1 MRVSAI
7 PLVGVGGARPGAVVT
22 FDDVTH
28 QLDAQEQVAR
38 NEERFRK
45 LAGIAPV
52 AVFETDAIGVCTY
65 VNDRWC
71 EFSGQKFE
79 QAVGTTWID
88 AIHHHDR
95 ARVHREWSHA
105 VRHRERF
112 KSEFRYLHTD
122 GHSTSVYCEAVPMLD
137 EDDDVVGWI
146 GSAMDVTAELALR
159 EGLRDSEARFRLL
172 VEHSPDVVLRINL
185 RPWRLEYASPSVVN
199 LTGWAPEE
207 LYADPARLIDAV
219 HPDDLV
225 RITDPTTSRTL
236 SDEFECR
243 ILHRDGSIRTV
254 EVRRNVLVLD
264 GTATTVEATARDI
277 TRSVEEHDMLDQL
290 AHRDELTGLPNRRAL
305 MAALDGRL
313 AARQPTSVI
322 FLDLD
327 GFKAVNDTHGH
338 DVGDEVLKMVTER
351 LVRALR
357 DDDFVARMGGDEFV
371 VIARPEHSQSLA
383 RRVVREFLAP
393 LELSDD
399 RRLVIGVSAGV
410 TNVDAIGPL
419 RQSEVLLQRADA
431 AMYEAKRRGKG
442 QVVTST

>member
-1 MRVSAI
+1 MRVSVI
-7 PLVGVGGARPGAVVT
+7 PLAGVGAAPAGAVVT

-28 QLDAQEQVAR
+28 QLDAQEHVAR
-38 NEERFRK
+38 SEERFRK

-52 AVFETDAIGVCTY
+52 AVFETDATGVCDY
-65 VNDRWC
+65 VNERWC
-71 EFSGQKFE
+71 EFSGAKAE
-79 QAVGTTWID
+79 RAIGVSWID
-88 AIHHHDR
+88 SIHHDDR
-95 ARVHREWSHA
+95 VRVHREWLLA
-105 VRHRERF
+105 VRDRERF

-122 GHSTSVYCEAVPMLD
+122 GHSTSVYCEAVPIVD
-137 EDDDVVGWI
+137 DADDVSGWI

-172 VEHSPDVVLRINL
+172 VEHSQDVVLRIHL

-199 LTGWAPEE
+199 LTGWAPDE
-207 LYADPARLIDAV
+207 LYADPAHLINAI
-219 HPDDLV
+219 HPDDLA
-225 RITDPTTSRTL
+225 RIADPAASRSL

-243 ILHRDGSIRTV
+243 IVHRDSSIRTV

-264 GTATTVEATARDI
+264 GTPTTVEVTVRDI
-277 TRSVEEHDMLDQL
+277 TRNVAEHDILEQL

-305 MAALDGRL
+305 MGALDGRL

-327 GFKAVNDTHGH
+327 GFKVVNDTHGH
-338 DVGDEVLKMVTER
+338 DVGDDVLKVATAR
-351 LVRALR
+351 LVSVLR
-357 DDDFVARMGGDEFV
+357 DDDFVARLGGDEFV
-371 VIARPEHSQSLA
+371 VIARPEHSEALA
-383 RRVVREFLAP
+383 RRVVREFATP
-393 LELSDD
+393 LELADG
-399 RRLVIGVSAGV
+399 RRLVIGISAGV